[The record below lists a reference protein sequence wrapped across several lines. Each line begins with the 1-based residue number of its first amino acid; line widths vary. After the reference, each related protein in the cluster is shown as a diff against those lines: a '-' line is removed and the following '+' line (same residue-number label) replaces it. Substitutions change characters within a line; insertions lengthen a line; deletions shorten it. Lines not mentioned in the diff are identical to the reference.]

1 MASGKIGAAPEQ
13 AALLWC
19 RIEVE
24 LLPGLEAAIRRSLRD
39 QIAAHKALL
48 VEAKA
53 AAKSRA
59 AALAAR
65 AAGEPAAMVN
75 EKVEVWRGAKWRTLK
90 VSNHRFDVLTAPPH
104 PPDLYL

>member
-39 QIAAHKALL
+39 QISAHKALL

-65 AAGEPAAMVN
+65 AADEPAAMVN
-75 EKVEVWRGAKWRTLK
+75 EKVEVWRGGKWRTLK
-90 VSNHRFDVLTAPPH
+90 VSSYRFHA
-104 PPDLYL
+104 

>member
-1 MASGKIGAAPEQ
+1 MASGKVGAAPEQ

-65 AAGEPAAMVN
+65 AADEPAAMVN
-75 EKVEVWRGAKWRTLK
+75 EKVEVWRGGKWRTLK
-90 VSNHRFDVLTAPPH
+90 VSSYRFHA
-104 PPDLYL
+104 

>member
-65 AAGEPAAMVN
+65 AADEPAAMVN
-75 EKVEVWRGAKWRTLK
+75 EKVEVWRGGKWRTLK
-90 VSNHRFDVLTAPPH
+90 VSSYRFHA
-104 PPDLYL
+104 